1 MTETR
6 STAYINESIASLHT
20 TTDHHAHSLQ
30 EITKQ
35 LSAISIALQKL
46 TEAEEKRQQP
56 SSPKTPSSQAVSL
69 PLQSLAKSVR
79 LEFPRFR
86 GDDPTTWV
94 YKANQYF
101 NFYHTHPTE

>member
-6 STAYINESIASLHT
+6 STAYMNESIASLRT
-20 TTDHHAHSLQ
+20 TTDRHAHHLQ
-30 EITKQ
+30 EIMKQ
-35 LSAISIALQKL
+35 LNANIEQLNAISIALQKL
-46 TEAEEKRQQP
+46 TEVEEKRQQP

-86 GDDPTTWV
+86 GDDPVT
-94 YKANQYF
+94 
-101 NFYHTHPTE
+101 